1 MLHWMHE
8 VLTPAFTFLGRH
20 GVLLNIDHQKINEY
34 RANMTKY
41 RPVWFGLGDDLF
53 HGNSA
58 KEQCTP
64 IEASSFQVHHKMHE
78 IPSTRK
84 IITRSTCSYSC
95 GQSRSWPCP
104 PCGWNTWQ
112 CWTEIQFH
120 SICSKPV
127 NIEDNRLILGQ
138 PQPLLHHPAKIWR
151 WHFSKI
157 WSSLILHKAVFMKE
171 PA

>member
-1 MLHWMHE
+1 
-8 VLTPAFTFLGRH
+8 
-20 GVLLNIDHQKINEY
+20 
-34 RANMTKY
+34 
-41 RPVWFGLGDDLF
+41 
-53 HGNSA
+53 
-58 KEQCTP
+58 
-64 IEASSFQVHHKMHE
+64 MHE
-78 IPSTRK
+78 IPSSPK

-157 WSSLILHKAVFMKE
+157 WSPLILHKAAFMKE
-171 PA
+171 PAWGLPTCQHAAHCRQLCQPSTPANEDKFNWKNYSHFETSSTILTPNLSPLARKFTTAPLTFAACT